1 MPLIDIQQKTNEK
14 SLIQHKNNVCS
25 ICCLQN
31 PVVPRADLI
40 LKGKV
45 LTQDEND
52 RYVQF
57 VAWKTQLCQEYT
69 SRGKVLTQD
78 VKQMCVQIVVVQR
91 ADLISKVKVLTT
103 LEIKS
108 KSVDHKKF
116 VDSCTAV
123 LQQSTTMSNI
133 KKLVGYGNKWRDSL
147 QHWK

>member
-1 MPLIDIQQKTNEK
+1 M
-14 SLIQHKNNVCS
+14 
-25 ICCLQN
+25 
-31 PVVPRADLI
+31 PRADLI

-45 LTQDEND
+45 LTQDENE

>member
-103 LEIKS
+103 
-108 KSVDHKKF
+108 
-116 VDSCTAV
+116 
-123 LQQSTTMSNI
+123 
-133 KKLVGYGNKWRDSL
+133 RSL
-147 QHWK
+147 LIAALLYFSSQPQCQT